1 MKKAFIISVLS
12 LIGINSATAFD
23 NSATAFDIPW
33 WEQPTVCRVNET
45 KCYVNMGDGFNT
57 DKWDGDSNCYGMKY
71 ICPNAF
77 NPPQPYEAQ
86 LVSRNDIK
94 HNTNNAISDDFDTNI
109 LSKTDDCFGVR
120 RKYNKTGS
128 EVMVGG
134 KPVKV
139 WCTGI
144 LEDPIDETENGE
156 ITDKPVTCDFLE
168 KKGYIGVENGKCWG
182 KPYDA
187 SKYHVDC
194 GGEGNKD
201 FKPAR
206 LVILNGT
213 EFSEDSKTEESQKEI
228 MNEMYKNSKKQK
240 AQYFQK

>member
-23 NSATAFDIPW
+23 IPW
-33 WEQPTVCRVNET
+33 WEQDTVCRVNDT
-45 KCYVNMGDGFNT
+45 KCYVNMGDGFDA
-57 DKWDGDSNCYGMKY
+57 DKWDEQSNCRGMKY

-77 NPPQPYEAQ
+77 KNPKPTTATT
-86 LVSRNDIK
+86 VSRDKIK
-94 HNTNNAISDDFDTNI
+94 DEISDDFDANI
-109 LSKTDDCFGVR
+109 LSKTDGCFGVR
-120 RKYNKTGS
+120 RSNKKGN
-128 EVMVGG
+128 EVMVDGG
-134 KPVKV
+134 YVKV
-139 WCTGI
+139 WCAGI
-144 LEDPIDETENGE
+144 LNDPAEETENGGIANANE
-156 ITDKPVTCDFLE
+156 PVTCGFLNE
-168 KKGYIGVENGKCWG
+168 RGYIGVENGKCWG

>member
-23 NSATAFDIPW
+23 IAW
-33 WEQPTVCRVNET
+33 WEQDTVCRIDNT
-45 KCYVNMGDGFNT
+45 KCYVNMGAGF
-57 DKWDGDSNCYGMKY
+57 DADQWDSLSNCRGMKY

-77 NPPQPYEAQ
+77 ITPPKPYEAK
-86 LVSRNDIK
+86 LVSRNEIK
-94 HNTNNAISDDFDTNI
+94 DAISDDFDTNI

-120 RKYNKTGS
+120 ISNKTGS
-128 EVMVGG
+128 LVKVGEDF
-134 KPVKV
+134 VEV

-144 LEDPIDETENGE
+144 LDDPAEETENGGIAPE
-156 ITDKPVTCDFLE
+156 NKPVTCGFL
-168 KKGYIGVENGKCWG
+168 KDRGYIGVENGKCWG
-182 KPYDA
+182 KPYDD

-194 GGEGNKD
+194 GVNQD

-213 EFSEDSKTEESQKEI
+213 EFSENSNTYESQQEI
-228 MNEMYKNSKKQK
+228 MKTMYKNSKEQK
-240 AQYFQK
+240 ANYFKK